1 MTTFWLIATIW
12 QYLGVM
18 LILVLKGEVQ
28 TANIGLLIFYAL
40 NFWGCRIVEILK
52 EQKGNKNEQ

>member
-12 QYLGVM
+12 QYVGVM

-28 TANIGLLIFYAL
+28 IATIGLLIFYAL

-52 EQKGNKNEQ
+52 EQKGNE